1 MYRVYKNNNKKN
13 FVETSSL
20 SFAKSVA
27 KQEIKRGNN
36 MEIKENRNGRWF
48 KVEF

>member
-1 MYRVYKNNNKKN
+1 MYRVYKNGNKKN

-20 SFAKSVA
+20 SFAKSIA

-36 MEIKENRNGRWF
+36 MEIREKKNNKWF